1 MQPIWEE
8 GSLWGWDKVGTY
20 LTSTDMATTL
30 LQYSFD
36 WEPSVRAQLK
46 KNVMLRILLMGKE
59 SISHTHVYM
68 QSQAFIISVLGILTI

>member
-20 LTSTDMATTL
+20 STSTDMATTL
-30 LQYSFD
+30 LQYSLD

-46 KNVMLRILLMGKE
+46 NSVMLRILLMGKE
-59 SISHTHVYM
+59 STSHTHVYM
-68 QSQAFIISVLGILTI
+68 QSQAFFISVLGILTI